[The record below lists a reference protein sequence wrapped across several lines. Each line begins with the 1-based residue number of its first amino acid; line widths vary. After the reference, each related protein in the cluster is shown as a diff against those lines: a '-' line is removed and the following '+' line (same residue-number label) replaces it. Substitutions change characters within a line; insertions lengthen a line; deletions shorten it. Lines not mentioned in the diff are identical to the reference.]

1 MLTYLR
7 NIVSTRAGR
16 GGSGLAAST
25 LRQYVSNLSSCF
37 CKLGRSEPWD
47 DLARCGNPV
56 ASQMV
61 RNHVEMV
68 ERGQHAA
75 GRRECSA
82 QPIPRAA
89 VIQLLRHLDEAAA
102 AALRDRDQL
111 EQLRCARDSALV
123 ALLWHSCRRGADLL
137 RMHWCHAYAQGTRS
151 LVTDLWQSPASAGV
165 LPTGL
170 HITLDE
176 LKNVKRQRPLTIV
189 ISTEAGEGAVSCAVR
204 RLQVLYTVQ
213 RTFAEPVSLP
223 VFCGY
228 RTVRPPRTALTPSGF
243 SNRFDQ
249 LVDVVF
255 AATGTDAYT
264 VHSFRR
270 GRMQY
275 ERDHGHSVSDIMQ
288 LADLRTE
295 SVAHMYLD
303 PGRHLP

>member
-1 MLTYLR
+1 MEQLRLRHFGSAKPSLRQAGAPRGLTRDEQEALLADAVRGHVADERRLLRCPRTVANIDRAQTEFSEFLLRWRTHPSGHWGACTPELVLIYLR
-7 NIVSTRAGR
+7 NIVSARAGR

-56 ASQMV
+56 ASQLV

-151 LVTDLWQSPASAGV
+151 LLWFAITFGAETV
-165 LPTGL
+165 LDFPD
-170 HITLDE
+170 ITH
-176 LKNVKRQRPLTIV
+176 
-189 ISTEAGEGAVSCAVR
+189 
-204 RLQVLYTVQ
+204 
-213 RTFAEPVSLP
+213 
-223 VFCGY
+223 
-228 RTVRPPRTALTPSGF
+228 
-243 SNRFDQ
+243 
-249 LVDVVF
+249 
-255 AATGTDAYT
+255 ATRWMG
-264 VHSFRR
+264 
-270 GRMQY
+270 
-275 ERDHGHSVSDIMQ
+275 
-288 LADLRTE
+288 
-295 SVAHMYLD
+295 
-303 PGRHLP
+303 P